1 MNGVWILVAWVANG
15 HGSSTPV
22 PTTEFAR
29 ESLCQQAIVKILP
42 DSDGWTKEQRQKKL
56 TCVNVMRIER
66 K

>member
-1 MNGVWILVAWVANG
+1 MNGVWILVAWVSSG
-15 HGSSTPV
+15 HGQYSPV

-29 ESLCQQAIVKILP
+29 ESLCQQAIVAILP
-42 DSDGWTKEQRQKKL
+42 GDNDEQRRRKL